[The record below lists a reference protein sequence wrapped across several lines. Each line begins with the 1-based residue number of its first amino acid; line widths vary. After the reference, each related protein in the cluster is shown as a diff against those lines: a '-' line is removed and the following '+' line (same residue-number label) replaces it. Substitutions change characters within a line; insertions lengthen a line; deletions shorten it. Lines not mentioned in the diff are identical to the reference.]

1 MIFLS
6 KYQANQLA
14 EPVKIKTSPFRN
26 LDRTCNLIEEV
37 FREEKSSRKKTYIC
51 KPVVKEWGVL
61 KNIFLYQQFFKIKPI
76 YKECR

>member
-6 KYQANQLA
+6 KYQDNQTT

-37 FREEKSSRKKTYIC
+37 FRRKNHQKGKLIF
-51 KPVVKEWGVL
+51 ENSWS
-61 KNIFLYQQFFKIKPI
+61 KNG
-76 YKECR
+76 E